1 MQNRVKQFKEEVI
14 PVEGVVKLK
23 KQKNS
28 IYFTKL
34 IKLCLEKQRKFMI
47 GMFLVSISKVFLPF
61 ITLLALQSIL
71 NLAQKNIYKD
81 VIIYLIIYFISL
93 LFARILDTLFSYLQ
107 GVFKVRINYDIN
119 CLIID
124 KSNNL
129 TLMDYEDS
137 MTYDKLQRALKETQ
151 SIYQNISNIFLIF
164 NNLITLVGS
173 LLIIVLWQWYVV
185 GILVIFPI
193 ISFYFTVMIGKYE
206 FNVMQERISD
216 IRKINYLKELINNVH
231 SYKEN
236 KVLKSDQYL
245 YSKFKSLFRQ
255 FIKKDSEILRYK
267 SISNIVFSTLETII
281 GVGVI
286 AVVIYDLTL
295 GKILVGTANTY
306 IQCIWNIIKS
316 TDEIIN
322 RLADIYT
329 NSQYLRNLFEFI
341 EDIDDNSDNINNEE
355 IIDIDK
361 IESIEFINVSF
372 RYRKELPYVLRNIN
386 LKIRRDEKI
395 VIVGDSGSGKSTFIK
410 LLSNQYSNYEGEIL
424 VNGIPLKNISKDSL
438 YNKIGIVYQDFVKYE
453 FTLRE
458 NLLLGNFNMTE
469 DELNKNIKNIKE
481 KGLLSFSDKLKYNID
496 TQLGTQFDKGV
507 QLSGGEWQQ
516 VAFTRAIIKKS
527 DMLIM
532 DEPSSSLDVI
542 SEGKM
547 YNLLNEITNNVM
559 CLLVT
564 HRLYIADRFAE
575 RALVFKN
582 GEIIEDNT
590 IEQLMRYDSYYKF
603 MHSKTIMNEKTSV

>member
-1 MQNRVKQFKEEVI
+1 ME
-14 PVEGVVKLK
+14 LK
-23 KQKNS
+23 KEKNS

-34 IKLCLEKQRKFMI
+34 IKLCLAKQRKFMI

-93 LFARILDTLFSYLQ
+93 LVAKILDTLFSYLQ

-124 KSNNL
+124 RSNNL

-151 SIYQNISNIFLIF
+151 STYKNIRNIFSIF
-164 NNLITLVGS
+164 DNLIVLVGS

-185 GILVIFPI
+185 GILIIFPI

-206 FNVMQERISD
+206 FNVMQERISGV
-216 IRKINYLKELINNVH
+216 RKINYLKELINNVH

-245 YSKFKSLFRQ
+245 YRKFKSLFRQ

-295 GKILVGTANTY
+295 GRILVGTANTY

-341 EDIDDNSDNINNEE
+341 EDIDYDSDNINNEG

-372 RYRKELPYVLRNIN
+372 RYRKELPYVLHNIN
-386 LKIRRDEKI
+386 LKITRDEKI
-395 VIVGDSGSGKSTFIK
+395 VIVGNSGSGKSTFIK

-424 VNGIPLKNISKDSL
+424 VNGIPLKNISKYSL

-481 KGLLSFSDKLKYNID
+481 KGLLSFSDKLKDNID

-542 SEGKM
+542 SESKM
-547 YNLLNEITNNVM
+547 YNLLNEMTNNVM

-582 GEIIEDNT
+582 GEIIEDDT

-603 MHSKTIMNEKTSV
+603 MHDKTIMYEKTSV